1 MRGLD
6 GITDLM
12 GMSLR
17 KLWEWAKDRGKP
29 GVLQSM
35 GLQRVGPN
43 LATAQQRQQSIYY
56 VLSWAGKNSCLHV
69 DYRLME
75 EVSVR
80 EEKIFLCFSEFLA
93 ETPVIKDRLTR
104 ENHF

>member
-1 MRGLD
+1 MATPSSILVWRIPWTRED
-6 GITDLM
+6 
-12 GMSLR
+12 
-17 KLWEWAKDRGKP
+17 WEATVH
-29 GVLQSM
+29 GVV
-35 GLQRVGPN
+35 RVGHD

-56 VLSWAGKNSCLHV
+56 VLSWAGKNSCLYV